1 MKNYLLFIAF
11 VLLNA
16 QFSLGQT
23 TQLVPASCGATLNTM
38 LDDLF
43 VTAVPGATNYQY
55 HITNTSL
62 GYDKYYNRGS
72 GSTIFR
78 LGWVN
83 GIAFN
88 TTYNVEVRPYVNGG
102 WGSWGNTCTVTTPSN
117 IPLTQL
123 DGNSCGKTLSSI
135 SEIVYCIT
143 VSGATNYEYRITN
156 SSLGF
161 SSNYLRNSGSNA
173 FSLSWVNGISYG
185 YTYDI
190 EVRSYVNGSWSAY
203 GNVCQLTI
211 PGIPTT
217 QINSSGCGVT
227 LSTPEQLIYVDPV
240 VGATN
245 YQYVITNST
254 INFNATYYRGSG
266 SNAFSLNWVP
276 GIVHGHTYD
285 VTVRA
290 YVNNTW
296 GNYGNS
302 CQLTAIPSI
311 KMSPAYCNIQV
322 NQITDWLYTSIVPNA
337 TKYEYNVYN
346 DILGINKTYIRNI
359 QNTCCPSIFALNMMN
374 GIMFDTQYKI
384 RVRVQINNTWGVY
397 GESCDLM
404 SPNFPQTSFVPNDCG
419 IILSSNSQLLSV
431 TSVYN
436 ASNYEYSITEP
447 ITNWKKTYYRGS
459 GSWLFSMSWVNG
471 ILPSTTYEITVKAYS
486 NGTWGPIGPMCTV
499 TTASSLR
506 IGTGQDNITDDNS
519 QIEIYPNPTNNINE
533 LIFRFNSDE
542 DLDANSKWII
552 TSIKGEIIYE
562 GNLKTEELNNF
573 RLPSNINLSSG
584 IYIFKLIQNNKV
596 HNKKFTVL

>member
-1 MKNYLLFIAF
+1 MKKYLLFIAF
-11 VLLNA
+11 ILLNV

-23 TQLVPASCGATLNTM
+23 TQLVPASCGVTLNSM

-55 HITNTSL
+55 HITNVSL

-88 TTYNVEVRPYVNGG
+88 TTYNVEVRPYVNGSWGG
-102 WGSWGNTCTVTTPSN
+102 WGNICTVTTPSN

-123 DGNSCGKTLSSI
+123 DGNSCGKTLNSI
-135 SEIVYCIT
+135 SEIVYCIG

-161 SSNYLRNSGSNA
+161 NSNYLRNSGSTA

-185 YTYDI
+185 HTYDI
-190 EVRSYVNGSWSAY
+190 EVKSFVNGSWSSF
-203 GNVCQLTI
+203 GNVCQLTVQ
-211 PGIPTT
+211 GIPTT
-217 QINSSGCGVT
+217 QINSSGCGTT

-245 YQYVITNST
+245 YQYVITNNT
-254 INFNATYYRGSG
+254 INFNVTYYRGSG

-276 GIVHGHTYD
+276 GIIHGHTYD
-285 VTVRA
+285 ISVRA

-296 GNYGNS
+296 GNYGNT
-302 CQLTAIPSI
+302 CQLTAIPKI
-311 KMSPAYCNIQV
+311 KMQPSYCNIQL
-322 NQITDWLYTSIVPNA
+322 NEITDWLYTTIVPNA

-346 DILGINKTYIRNI
+346 DNLGFSKTHIRYIP
-359 QNTCCPSIFALNMMN
+359 NTCCPSVFALNMIN
-374 GIMFDTQYKI
+374 GLMFDTQYKL

-397 GESCDLM
+397 GESCDVM
-404 SPNFPQTSFVPNDCG
+404 TPDFPQTSFIPNDCG
-419 IILSSNSQLLSV
+419 TTLNTNNQLLSV
-431 TSVYN
+431 TPVYN

-459 GSWLFSMSWVNG
+459 GSWYFAMSWVNG
-471 ILPSTTYEITVKAYS
+471 ILPSTTYEITVRAYS
-486 NGTWGPIGPMCTV
+486 NGTWGPTGPMCTI

-506 IGTGQDNITDDNS
+506 IVGNPNDITDTNN
-519 QIEIYPNPTNNINE
+519 QIEIYPNPCSNINE
-533 LIFRFNSDE
+533 LIFRFKSEE
-542 DLDANSKWII
+542 DADVKTKWII
-552 TSIKGEIIYE
+552 TSIKGEIIQE
-562 GNLKTEELNNF
+562 GILKTEELNNF
-573 RLPSNINLSSG
+573 RVPSNINLPSG

-596 HNKKFTVL
+596 HNKKFTIL